1 MKIFGLIAS
10 LLITLFSIGQKS
22 YYFSKP
28 LPSLRNEVRS
38 IDPKLFGTYN
48 SNTISRSYEFNQNG
62 IYILSTAINSI
73 TRELIR
79 ESSKYDVRDG
89 FIFGVLEND
98 SLPCVLENDRFYFGV
113 LHKEVLVGASSQTVL
128 TRVGK
133 NEYIINFYENGYYT
147 PIVLKFQGSK
157 LTLQDF
163 SYEFETDVFDHIANQ
178 KSIDAEFHEM
188 IILSP
193 TREEYE
199 LLVKNRIYS
208 SSGSFK
214 KKKKLY
220 Q

>member
-10 LLITLFSIGQKS
+10 LLITFFSIGQKS

-38 IDPKLFGTYN
+38 VDPKLFGTYS
-48 SNTISRSYEFNQNG
+48 SNTIPRSYEFNQNG
-62 IYILSTAINSI
+62 VYILSTAINSI
-73 TRELIR
+73 TREVVR

-89 FIFGVLEND
+89 FIFGVMEND
-98 SLPCVLENDRFYFGV
+98 SLPCVLENERFYFGM
-113 LHKEVLVGASSQTVL
+113 LNKEVLVGESSKTVL

-133 NEYIINFYENGYYT
+133 NEYIINFYENGNYT
-147 PIVLKFQGSK
+147 PGVLKFQGSK
-157 LTLQDF
+157 LILKDF
-163 SYEFETDVFDHIANQ
+163 AYEFETDVFNHIANQ
-178 KSIDAEFHEM
+178 KSIDTEFHEM
-188 IILSP
+188 IILTP
-193 TREEYE
+193 TFEEYE
-199 LLVKNRIYS
+199 LLLKNGIYS